1 MDISVRPLPGRM
13 MGSEKI
19 YSLAYATY
27 AAYMEK
33 MGEDCYQPKVY
44 ANHEFEFDYSG
55 RSGEYENVSLCDVLN
70 GTIDPRVFKD
80 CIVFV
85 GAYAPGMQVLSTWQ
99 YRGRPRCTVWK
110 SMQTL

>member
-1 MDISVRPLPGRM
+1 MDISVRPIAWANV
-13 MGSEKI
+13 GSEKI

-44 ANHEFEFDYSG
+44 DNHEFEFDYSG

-80 CIVFV
+80 CIVSSEL
-85 GAYAPGMQVLSTWQ
+85 MLRECRILSTWQ
-99 YRGRPRCTVWK
+99 YSGRPRCTVWK